1 MAFIATLCS
10 IATMTMAILFSLFMV
25 KELFASK

>member
-1 MAFIATLCS
+1 MAIIATVCS
-10 IATMTMAILFSLFMV
+10 VGTVIMAVLFSLFMV